1 MLIDTFS
8 ISSACL
14 VNKKEIIM
22 NEIVQ
27 QIFQGIVDGEQDL
40 VAAGVQSAMEAGV
53 PARTILD
60 EGMLAAM
67 AEVGRLFEAS
77 ECYVPEMLLS
87 ARAMKVGLAKLRP
100 SMKQTDTQP
109 AGIVALGTVKGDL
122 HDLGKNLVG
131 MMLEGAGF
139 TVKDLGVDV
148 SPEAFV
154 AAADEVD
161 VIGLSALLTTTM
173 GSMRNTLDALD
184 AAGKRPKV
192 KVMIGGAPVT
202 EDFARHIGAD
212 GYAADASRAVAL
224 TKSLLSPS
232 K

>member
-1 MLIDTFS
+1 
-8 ISSACL
+8 
-14 VNKKEIIM
+14 M

-27 QIFQGIVDGEQDL
+27 QVFQGIVDGDQDQ
-40 VAAGVQSAMEAGV
+40 VAEKVDAALQSGV

-67 AEVGRLFEAS
+67 AEVGRLFEEG
-77 ECYVPEMLLS
+77 ECYVPEMLMS
-87 ARAMKVGLAKLRP
+87 ARAMKAGLTKLQP
-100 SMKQTDTQP
+100 SLKQTDVKV
-109 AGIVALGTVKGDL
+109 AGTVAIGTVKGDL
-122 HDLGKNLVG
+122 HDMGKNLVG

-148 SPEAFV
+148 SPDAFV

-173 GSMRNTLDALD
+173 GHMKDALN
-184 AAGKRPKV
+184 ALEASGKRSKV
-192 KVMIGGAPVT
+192 KVIVGGAPVT
-202 EDFARHIGAD
+202 EDFARSIGAD

-224 TKSLLSPS
+224 TKSLVSPTD
-232 K
+232 

>member
-1 MLIDTFS
+1 
-8 ISSACL
+8 
-14 VNKKEIIM
+14 M

-27 QIFQGIVDGEQDL
+27 QIFQGIVDGQQDL
-40 VAAGVQSAMEAGV
+40 VAESVDIALQAGV

-67 AEVGRLFEAS
+67 AEVGRLFEEG
-77 ECYVPEMLLS
+77 ECYVPEMLTS
-87 ARAMKVGLAKLRP
+87 ARAMKAGLAKLQP
-100 SMKQTDTQP
+100 SLKETDVQS
-109 AGIVALGTVKGDL
+109 AGKVAIGTVKGDL
-122 HDLGKNLVG
+122 HDMGKNLVR

-148 SPEAFV
+148 SPETFV

-173 GSMRNTLDALD
+173 GQMKNTLDALD

-192 KVMIGGAPVT
+192 KVIVGGAPVT
-202 EDFARHIGAD
+202 EDFAHRIGAD

-224 TKSLLSPS
+224 AKSLISS
-232 K
+232 ST